1 VITPL
6 DPLAAAAPRPAAG
19 DVHLMS
25 RNGAERF
32 PIVEQLVSLVA
43 PGSFAADQYRAL
55 RHTVE
60 RLHKDCGFQVLGV
73 TSACPGEGKTITT
86 LNLAGALAQSPDTRV
101 LLIDADLHRPT
112 VAKYLALGPDR
123 SPGLAE
129 AIMDPE
135 FGLTQAVRRLEWLN
149 LSILPAGCL
158 KGVAYEMLNSPRF
171 EALLLEARRA
181 YDYVLI
187 DTPPVVPLPD
197 CRLIGK
203 WVDGFLV
210 IVAAHKTPR
219 KLLSEALDL
228 FDPSK
233 VIGLVFNGDD
243 RPLAGYYDYYRGYYG
258 PPARTN
264 DIRGAWPRRLMSLA
278 RGFTRRQ

>member
-1 VITPL
+1 
-6 DPLAAAAPRPAAG
+6 
-19 DVHLMS
+19 MS
-25 RNGAERF
+25 RNGSGRF
-32 PIVEQLVSLVA
+32 PVAEQLVSLIA

-60 RLHKDCGFQVLGV
+60 RLHKDPGIQVLAL
-73 TSACPGEGKTITT
+73 TSSCPGEGKTITT
-86 LNLAGALAQSPDTRV
+86 LNLAGALAQSPDRRV

-112 VAKYLALGPDR
+112 VAQYLGLGPDR
-123 SPGLAE
+123 LPGLAD

-135 FGLTQAVRRLEWLN
+135 FGLTQAVRRLEWSN
-149 LSILPAGCL
+149 LSILPAGSV
-158 KGVAYEMLNSPRF
+158 KDGAYEMLNSARF
-171 EALLLEARRA
+171 EALLMEARGA

-187 DTPPVVPLPD
+187 DTPPILPLPD
-197 CRLIGK
+197 CRLIGR

-210 IVAAHKTPR
+210 VVTANKTPR

-243 RPLAGYYDYYRGYYG
+243 RPLAGYYGYYRDYYGA
-258 PPARTN
+258 PARTN
-264 DIRGAWPRRLMSLA
+264 DIRGAWRRRLTSLA
-278 RGFTRRQ
+278 RDLTRRR

>member
-1 VITPL
+1 VITLL
-6 DPLAAAAPRPAAG
+6 DQLPAAASRPAPRE
-19 DVHLMS
+19 VHPMS
-25 RNGAERF
+25 RNGSGRF
-32 PIVEQLVSLVA
+32 PVAEQLVSLIA

-60 RLHKDCGFQVLGV
+60 RLHKDPGIQVLAL
-73 TSACPGEGKTITT
+73 TSSCPGEGKTITT
-86 LNLAGALAQSPDTRV
+86 LNLAGALAQSPDRRV

-112 VAKYLALGPDR
+112 VAQYLALGPDR
-123 SPGLAE
+123 SPGLAD
-129 AIMDPE
+129 ALMDSE
-135 FGLTQAVRRLEWLN
+135 FGLTRVVRRLEWLN

-171 EALLLEARRA
+171 EALLMEARRA

-197 CRLIGK
+197 CRLIGR
-203 WVDGFLV
+203 WVDGFLI

-243 RPLAGYYDYYRGYYG
+243 RPLAGYYDYYRSYYG
-258 PPARTN
+258 PSAPTN
-264 DIRGAWPRRLMSLA
+264 DRGAWRQRLSSFA
-278 RGFTRRQ
+278 RGFARRQ